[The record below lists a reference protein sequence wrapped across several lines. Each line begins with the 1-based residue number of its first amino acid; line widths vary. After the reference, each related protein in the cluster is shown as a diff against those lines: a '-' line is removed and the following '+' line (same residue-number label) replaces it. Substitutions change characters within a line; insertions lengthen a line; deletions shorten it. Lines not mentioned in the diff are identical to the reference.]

1 MTPPTKR
8 LGQPEFIAL
17 IAMNFAMVAFSIDSM
32 LPALPEIADALTPD
46 APNRAQLVLTS
57 FVFGMGV
64 GTLFTGPLSDTFGR
78 KKVIAAGAGLYL
90 IGAFFAG
97 RAETLEGMLA
107 GRVIQ
112 GLGVAGPRIVAIAI
126 VRDLYEGR
134 PMARIMSYA
143 MLVFTLVP
151 AFAPLLG
158 SFIID
163 AFGWRAV
170 FYSFLLFCCLVIGWL
185 MLRQPETL
193 PVARRRPFHP
203 KALVEATRDCFSE
216 RIFVLSTFLQ
226 ILAFGMLFG
235 CLSSVQQIF
244 EISFGRG
251 DSFVYWFALIAL
263 IAGSASVINAQ
274 LVIRLGMQRMITIG
288 FGMQVCFSVMILA
301 AALFGPVPFPLYM
314 IWTTSLFFM
323 AGLVIGNLNALAMEP
338 VGHIAGLAASVL
350 GAVATVLGA
359 MIAAPIGL
367 AFDGTPIPLAV
378 ATAILSLLGFVTV
391 YRGLRD

>member
-8 LGQPEFIAL
+8 LSQPEFIAL

-32 LPALPEIADALTPD
+32 LPALPEIAEALTPD

-78 KKVIAAGAGLYL
+78 KTVIGAGALLYL
-90 IGAFFAG
+90 IGAALAG

-107 GRVIQ
+107 GRVLQ
-112 GLGVAGPRIVAIAI
+112 GLGVAGPRVVAIAI

-143 MLVFTLVP
+143 MMVFTLVP
-151 AFAPLLG
+151 ALAPLLG

-185 MLRQPETL
+185 MIRQPETL
-193 PVARRRPFHP
+193 PPERRRSFAPA
-203 KALVEATRDCFSE
+203 ALIEATRVCFSH
-216 RIFVLSTFLQ
+216 RVFVLSTAMQ
-226 ILAFGMLFG
+226 VLAFGMLFG

-244 EISFGRG
+244 ETSFGRAET
-251 DSFVYWFALIAL
+251 FELWFALIAL
-263 IAGSASVINAQ
+263 ISGSASVINAQ
-274 LVIRLGMQRMITIG
+274 LVVRLGMQRMITIG
-288 FGMQVCFSVMILA
+288 FGMQVAFSAMVLLL
-301 AALFGPVPFPLYM
+301 ALFGAVPFGLY
-314 IWTTSLFFM
+314 IVWTTSLFFM

-338 VGHIAGLAASVL
+338 VGDIAGLAASVL

-367 AFDGTPIPLAV
+367 AFDGTPLPLAM
-378 ATAILSLLGFVTV
+378 ATATLSAIGLFTV
-391 YRGLRD
+391 FRGLR

>member
-1 MTPPTKR
+1 MNAPTQR
-8 LGQPEFIAL
+8 LSQPEFIAL

-32 LPALPEIADALTPD
+32 LPALPDIAAALTPD

-78 KKVIAAGAGLYL
+78 KTVIGAGALLYL
-90 IGAFFAG
+90 LGAAFAG

-107 GRVIQ
+107 GRVLQ

-143 MLVFTLVP
+143 MLIFTLVP
-151 AFAPLLG
+151 ALAPLLG

-170 FYSFLLFCCLVIGWL
+170 FYSFILFCCLVIGWL

-193 PVARRRPFHP
+193 PPERRRPFAP
-203 KALVEATRDCFSE
+203 AALIEATRECFSE
-216 RIFVLSTFLQ
+216 RVFVLSTALQ
-226 ILAFGMLFG
+226 ILAFGMLFA

-244 EISFGRG
+244 ETSFGRG

-263 IAGSASVINAQ
+263 VAGSASVINAQ

-288 FGMQVCFSVMILA
+288 FGMQVVFSSMILIS
-301 AALFGPVPFPLYM
+301 ALVGPVPFLLYM

-359 MIAAPIGL
+359 VIAAPIGL
-367 AFDGTPIPLAV
+367 AFDGTPLPLAI
-378 ATAILSLLGFVTV
+378 ATAALSVLGFFTV
-391 YRGLRD
+391 YRGLR

>member
-1 MTPPTKR
+1 MTGPSKR
-8 LGQPEFIAL
+8 LSQTEFIIL

-32 LPALPEIADALTPD
+32 LPALPEIAQALTPD

-78 KKVIAAGAGLYL
+78 KPVIAAGTVLYL
-90 IGAFFAG
+90 IGAFLAG
-97 RAETLEGMLA
+97 QAETLEGMLA
-107 GRVIQ
+107 GRVLQ

-143 MLVFTLVP
+143 MMVFTLVP

-163 AFGWRAV
+163 GFGWRAI
-170 FYSFLLFCCLVIGWL
+170 FYSFLIFACVVIGWL
-185 MLRQPETL
+185 LIRQPETL
-193 PVARRRPFHP
+193 PLEARRPFRAA
-203 KALVEATRDCFSE
+203 ALIAATRECFSQ
-216 RIFVLSTFLQ
+216 RVFVLSMLTQ
-226 ILAFGMLFG
+226 VLAYGMLFG
-235 CLSSVQQIF
+235 CLSSVQQTF
-244 EISFGRG
+244 ETSFGRA

-263 IAGSASVINAQ
+263 IAGSASVLNAQ
-274 LVIRLGMQRMITIG
+274 LVVRLGMQHMVAAG
-288 FGMQVCFSVMILA
+288 FGMQIAFSLMILIA
-301 AALFGPVPFPLYM
+301 AIFGPIPFVLYM

-359 MIAAPIGL
+359 IIAAPIGL
-367 AFDGTPIPLAV
+367 AFDGTPLPLAI
-378 ATAILSLLGFVTV
+378 ATAILSTLGYFIVK
-391 YRGLRD
+391 RGLR

>member
-1 MTPPTKR
+1 MNAPTQR
-8 LGQPEFIAL
+8 LSQPEFIAL

-32 LPALPEIADALTPD
+32 LPALPDIAAALTPD

-78 KKVIAAGAGLYL
+78 KTVIGAGAVLYL
-90 IGAFFAG
+90 LGAALAG

-107 GRVIQ
+107 GRVLQ

-143 MLVFTLVP
+143 MLIFTLVP
-151 AFAPLLG
+151 ALAPLLG

-170 FYSFLLFCCLVIGWL
+170 FHSFLLFCCLVIGWL

-193 PVARRRPFHP
+193 PPERRRSFAPA
-203 KALVEATRDCFSE
+203 ALIEATRECFAE
-216 RIFVLSTFLQ
+216 RVFALSTALQ
-226 ILAFGMLFG
+226 ILAFGMLFA

-244 EISFGRG
+244 ETSFGRG

-263 IAGSASVINAQ
+263 VAGSASVINAQ

-288 FGMQVCFSVMILA
+288 FGMQVFFSSMILVS
-301 AALFGPVPFPLYM
+301 ALFGPVPFGLYM
-314 IWTTSLFFM
+314 VWTTSLFFM

-359 MIAAPIGL
+359 VIAAPIGL
-367 AFDGTPIPLAV
+367 AFDGTPLPLAI
-378 ATAILSLLGFVTV
+378 ATASLSALGFFTV
-391 YRGLRD
+391 YRGLR

>member
-1 MTPPTKR
+1 MSEPIKR
-8 LGQPEFIAL
+8 LPQTEFIAL
-17 IAMNFAMVAFSIDSM
+17 IAMNFALVAFSIDSM
-32 LPALPEIADALTPD
+32 LPALPEIAQALTPE

-78 KKVIAAGAGLYL
+78 KPVIAAGTVLYL
-90 IGAFFAG
+90 LGAYLAG
-97 RAETLEGMLA
+97 QAETLDGMLA
-107 GRVIQ
+107 GRVLQ
-112 GLGVAGPRIVAIAI
+112 GLGVAGPRVVAIAI

-143 MLVFTLVP
+143 MMVFTLVP

-170 FYSFLLFCCLVIGWL
+170 FYSFLLFASLVIGWL
-185 MLRQPETL
+185 MIRQPETL
-193 PVARRRPFHP
+193 PVEKRRPFNVA
-203 KALVEATRDCFSE
+203 ALVLATKECFAQ
-216 RIFVLSTFLQ
+216 RVFVLSMLTQVLS
-226 ILAFGMLFG
+226 FGMLFG
-235 CLSSVQQIF
+235 CLSSVQQTF
-244 EISFGRG
+244 ETSFDRA

-263 IAGSASVINAQ
+263 ISGSASVINAR
-274 LVIRLGMQRMITIG
+274 LVVRLGMQRMIAAG
-288 FGMQVCFSVMILA
+288 FGMQIGFSVMVLVA
-301 AALFGPVPFPLYM
+301 AVFGPVPFVLYM

-359 MIAAPIGL
+359 VIAVPIGL
-367 AFDGTPIPLAV
+367 AFDGTPLPLAI
-378 ATAILSLLGFVTV
+378 ATAVLSSVGYAIVK
-391 YRGLRD
+391 RGLR